1 MGKEEVEENEKKKI
15 INKRFSNN
23 HAIVTVALGAW
34 LSQFPNPDN
43 YEVRTMN
50 VYGENDTTTF
60 LIDGNNEIYAMND
73 KVFESH
79 KSLLV
84 TIDNRGTQNLKDD
97 VIVGDTKKDGERG

>member
-1 MGKEEVEENEKKKI
+1 M
-15 INKRFSNN
+15 KRRKLSTRGLLTIV
-23 HAIVTVALGAW
+23 AIATVALGAW

-73 KVFESH
+73 EVFESH

-97 VIVGDTKKDGERG
+97 VIVSWRYKN